1 MIGDTFPHSERMKL
15 PFEVLVDEE
24 TGRGAAY
31 DGGHRLMVE
40 DASPELVEF
49 ARTRHVLSKP
59 WDQEMDAV
67 NPRQRARWMPNG
79 PLTGWVLYCLR
90 EGKSTEEHLRAT
102 PLR

>member
-1 MIGDTFPHSERMKL
+1 MIGDTFPHAERVKL

-49 ARTRHVLSKP
+49 ARTHHVRRSD
-59 WDQEMDAV
+59 WCERDDAAT
-67 NPRQRARWMPNG
+67 PRQRARWMPNG

-90 EGKSTEEHLRAT
+90 EGSSTEEHLRAT